1 MRYVRNIL
9 SVSAVA
15 FLATLSNAFAASATK
30 EDYIRA
36 DMPPGFQ
43 VVVTELEGPVYADAQ
58 GHTFYKW
65 PRTALR
71 NGDAGETEEK
81 PACGS
86 QPLRKNSGLMSPYP
100 GGLELPEVATRPACT
115 DAWPPV
121 LATVDAK
128 PIGKWTVVDRPD
140 GRKQWAYDGWSLY
153 TSMLDKKAG
162 DTWGGSAMFNRP
174 ESGAVRHPVGP
185 DANVPSQF
193 IVRTTMRGR
202 LVTLRDGW
210 SVYSYDGEG
219 RNKVTCTATCVDGWE
234 PVIAAQYAR
243 TIGEWTIVERAP
255 GIRQWAFRGAPVYR
269 RPADLKVAS
278 LDGADIPHWHN
289 IYTQLAPEPP
299 KGFTMKDTMIGV
311 VLGDSKEMTVYR
323 YVCTDDAADQLSC
336 DYPEAPQVYRFTVCG
351 GGDVDRCVKTF
362 PYIVAPAGAKSGSQ
376 AWDTMLIDPKTGKRA
391 TANQAGAL
399 NVWTFRGRP
408 VYTFAGRKGY
418 GDKRPTDLN
427 GHNWGE
433 FSGRR
438 NGYQALVYRDLFTD
452 LDE

>member
-1 MRYVRNIL
+1 MRTVRNIFG
-9 SVSAVA
+9 VSAAA
-15 FLATLSNAFAASATK
+15 FIAACSYAHAASATK
-30 EDYIRA
+30 EDYLRA
-36 DMPPGFQ
+36 PMPPGVQ
-43 VVVTELEGPVYADAQ
+43 VILTELEGPVFADAQ

-81 PACGS
+81 PACGMQAS
-86 QPLRKNSGLMSPYP
+86 RKNSGLMSPYP
-100 GGLELPEVATRPACT
+100 GGLELPEVDTRPACT
-115 DAWPPV
+115 TMWPPV
-121 LATVDAK
+121 LAAVNAQ
-128 PIGKWTVVDRPD
+128 PVGKWTVVDRSD

-153 TSMLDKKAG
+153 TSALDKKAG

-185 DANVPSQF
+185 DANAPSQF
-193 IVRTTMRGR
+193 VIRTTMRGR
-202 LVTLRDGW
+202 LVTMRDGW

-219 RNKVTCTATCVDGWE
+219 RGKAKCFDACVESWE
-234 PVIAAQYAR
+234 PVVAAQYAR
-243 TIGEWTIVERAP
+243 NIGDWTIVERAP

-269 RPADLKVAS
+269 RPADPKAGA
-278 LDGADIPHWHN
+278 LDGADIPHWNN

-311 VLGDSKEMTVYR
+311 VLGDSKGMTVYR
-323 YVCTDDAADQLSC
+323 YVCTDDAVDQLSC
-336 DYPEAPQVYRFTVCG
+336 DTPEAPQVYRFSVCG

-362 PYIVAPAGAKSGSQ
+362 PYIEAPAGVKPDSQ
-376 AWDTMLIDPKTGKRA
+376 SWDTVYVDPKTGKRA
-391 TANQAGAL
+391 TASQAGAL

-418 GDKRPTDLN
+418 GDKRPIDLN